1 VRNDDDPIVGP
12 DWLGTADAAKYLGLR
27 VPTLYGLIDDGLLPA
42 YKAGRLIR
50 IKLSD
55 LDAFIA
61 SSKILPGSIA
71 HLYTAQDLDDV
82 G

>member
-1 VRNDDDPIVGP
+1 MRDDDDKIIGP
-12 DWLGTADAAKYLGLR
+12 DWLGTTDAAKYLGLR
-27 VPTLYGLIDDGLLPA
+27 IPTLYRLIDDGLLPA

-50 IKLSD
+50 IKLRD

-61 SSKILPGSIA
+61 SSKIEPGTIA
-71 HLYTAQDLDDV
+71 HLYTPSDLDDV

>member
-1 VRNDDDPIVGP
+1 M
-12 DWLGTADAAKYLGLR
+12 
-27 VPTLYGLIDDGLLPA
+27 IDDGLLPA

-50 IKLSD
+50 LRLSD

-61 SSKILPGSIA
+61 ASKIEPGTIA
-71 HLYTAQDLDDV
+71 HLYTPRDLDDA